1 MSMPT
6 SIFLLKTLGR
16 DCCLADSCLS
26 TAKGVSML
34 NSLLQSFCETDET
47 KPHLQL
53 SLDLVISQTDCNRP
67 LGCEHPL
74 CIERHELH
82 CMYLAN
88 TELGGISITAIENMR
103 AGKALTV
110 VTFSN

>member
-1 MSMPT
+1 
-6 SIFLLKTLGR
+6 
-16 DCCLADSCLS
+16 
-26 TAKGVSML
+26 ML

-53 SLDLVISQTDCNRP
+53 LLDLVISQTDCNRP

-74 CIERHELH
+74 CIERRELH

-110 VTFSN
+110 VTFSNWVAQKTDMTVRAHTNYCA